1 MRKKDV
7 RQEYRRWKFWDK
19 VPLITKDQ
27 QWKHYFDNKFD
38 NIDIDVDVNVDT
50 KPIEDVVESTIEN
63 MLETA
68 FNSESISK
76 RQKTIFVV
84 IFAVQEKTLKNIWI
98 ISLRTLILRKNSQIL
113 MNRHRPL
120 SINLITYK
128 NRNKLWQKNM

>member
-68 FNSESISK
+68 FNSEMCKVHQHIEEAKDHLCCDICCARKDIKKHMDDIFEDINFEEKFSNLNE
-76 RQKTIFVV
+76 QAQTI
-84 IFAVQEKTLKNIWI
+84 I
-98 ISLRTLILRKNSQIL
+98 
-113 MNRHRPL
+113 
-120 SINLITYK
+120 
-128 NRNKLWQKNM
+128 NKLNNL